1 MLLILA
7 ALVDALNVDRV
18 ISGSATSRVCDVRV
32 RVRALKEKRL
42 ELSTPNL
49 SHIYSI
55 AGSQHS
61 LTPRSRVQSLT
72 SQGYEVCT
80 LPALVGLHVD
90 TTAIGFRLI
99 FNVQE
104 IDRCREYAVITEPLN
119 GLRLSSAD

>member
-7 ALVDALNVDRV
+7 DAWDVGIE
-18 ISGSATSRVCDVRV
+18 ISGSATSRVCVRV

-49 SHIYSI
+49 SHTYSI
-55 AGSQHS
+55 AGSQHT
-61 LTPRSRVQSLT
+61 LTLRSKGQRST

-80 LPALVGLHVD
+80 LPALLGLHVD
-90 TTAIGFRLI
+90 TTATGFRLI

-119 GLRLSSAD
+119 GLRLSSVN